1 MVVSIKFITLPLGR
15 DINYLFGSFVLLN
28 ETVYVETKWKTVLL
42 FQISWY
48 VIKLLKLM
56 FNYSILYK

>member
-28 ETVYVETKWKTVLL
+28 ETGYVETKWKLVLL

-56 FNYSILYK
+56 LTYSILYD